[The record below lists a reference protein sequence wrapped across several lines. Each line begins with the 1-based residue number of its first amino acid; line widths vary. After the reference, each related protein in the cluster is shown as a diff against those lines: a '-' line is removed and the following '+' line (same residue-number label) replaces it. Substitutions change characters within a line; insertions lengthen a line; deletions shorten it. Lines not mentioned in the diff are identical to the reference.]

1 MRLHWLQGAVV
12 GALACASPVRAEA
25 PADLVGTYDGHQ
37 TELGT
42 ELRLEANGRF
52 EYYLSYGA
60 MDEMGQGTW
69 TADADGLVLTS
80 DPVKAPRFELVG
92 TTPGK
97 STKLDVTLEAP
108 EQLPTQL
115 FAALL
120 LRPDKTA
127 EEVHFDERALR
138 VSLAPPNAPTAF
150 LLGLPLYEVK
160 SEPFDI
166 SPGTRAMHFRFVP
179 NDLGKVAFDHQRLK
193 REGDAFILTRFDRTL
208 MYRKEPPEDPN
219 EIRDGDEN

>member
-1 MRLHWLQGAVV
+1 MRWLRDATGFA
-12 GALACASPVRAEA
+12 ALACACSAA
-25 PADLVGTYDGHQ
+25 AQTPADFVGTYDGHQ
-37 TELGT
+37 IELGT

-60 MDEMGQGTW
+60 MDEIGQGRW
-69 TADADGLVLTS
+69 AADADGIVLTS
-80 DPVKAPRFELVG
+80 DPVKAPQFELVG

-97 STKLDVTLEAP
+97 SARLDVTLDAP

-127 EEVHFDERALR
+127 QEVHFDERGLHVPRA
-138 VSLAPPNAPTAF
+138 SPNAPTAF

-166 SPGTRAMHFRFVP
+166 PPGTKAMHFRFVP
-179 NDLGKVAFDHQRLK
+179 NDLGTVAFDHQRLK
-193 REGDAFILTRFDRTL
+193 RDGDAFVLERFERTL
-208 MYRKEPPEDPN
+208 MYRKEPPENPD